1 MIRMITYTYIPMQKA
16 GIIKIRG
23 LKSKAM
29 RNMKLLMLMAA
40 TGIMNAQIQVNNG
53 LTFGITGSN
62 AMIDGSAGF
71 STQSGAGPYTGKG
84 IVIPSVDLV
93 NFQFVLTP
101 AGGTTFPTWFDGM
114 IVYNNA
120 TGTTLTSGNRSSTAV
135 SVTPG
140 FYYFY
145 NPNGAVNANV
155 TGGQWKPIG
164 GNSINVPAGSAT
176 TGTLIAINGQMTVAQ
191 QITVQLTA
199 DFSTPA
205 ATIPLLIGNLNREI
219 LDNENRYSGSAT
231 GNSFKVSASGTYE
244 ISINAQLSTDNG
256 SYPVIGLWDDT
267 TGKWIARVN
276 DTFSAPSGGLQTYTL
291 ISSADLPASDT
302 YSFRM
307 ANNTS
312 GITLMSQSSGTTGSG
327 PVSQFS
333 VRRMR

>member
-1 MIRMITYTYIPMQKA
+1 MRKKLGPATAGLMIFTVTH
-16 GIIKIRG
+16 
-23 LKSKAM
+23 
-29 RNMKLLMLMAA
+29 
-40 TGIMNAQIQVNNG
+40 AQIQVNNG
-53 LTFGITGSN
+53 LAFGITNSN
-62 AMIDGSAGF
+62 VMIDGSSAF

-84 IVIPSVDLV
+84 IIIPSVDLV
-93 NFQFVLTP
+93 HFQFDL
-101 AGGTTFPTWFDGM
+101 AMADGFTFPTWFDGM

-120 TGTTLTSGNRSSTAV
+120 SGTTLTSGNRSSTAI

-164 GNSINVPAGSAT
+164 GNSISIPQGSAT
-176 TGTLIAINGQMTVAQ
+176 TGPVIAVNGQLAVAQ

-205 ATIPLLIGNLNREI
+205 ATVPLLIGNLNREI

-231 GNSFKVSASGTYE
+231 GNSFKVSANGTYE
-244 ISINAQLSTDNG
+244 ITINAQLSSDNG
-256 SYPVIGLWDDT
+256 SYPVIGLWDNT
-267 TGKWIARVN
+267 TGKWVTRVN
-276 DTFSAPSGGLQTYTL
+276 DTFSAPTGGLQTYTL
-291 ISSADLPASDT
+291 IGSADLLATDT

-307 ANNTS
+307 ANS
-312 GITLMSQSSGTTGSG
+312 WAGITLVSQSSGSTGSG

-333 VRRMR
+333 VKRMR

>member
-1 MIRMITYTYIPMQKA
+1 MRK
-16 GIIKIRG
+16 IKILTAVMG
-23 LKSKAM
+23 VGM
-29 RNMKLLMLMAA
+29 
-40 TGIMNAQIQVNNG
+40 MNAQIQVNNG

-62 AMIDGSAGF
+62 VMIDGSAGF

-84 IVIPSVDLV
+84 IIIPSVDLV
-93 NFQFVLTP
+93 NFQFTLTP
-101 AGGTTFPTWFDGM
+101 AGGTAFPTWFDGM

-120 TGTTLTSGNRSSTAV
+120 AGTTLTNGNRSSTAV
-135 SVTPG
+135 TVTPG

-145 NPNGAVNANV
+145 NPNGAANGNI
-155 TGGQWKPIG
+155 TGGQWKSIG
-164 GNSINVPAGSAT
+164 GNSISIPAGNAT
-176 TGTLIAINGQMTVAQ
+176 TGTVIAINGQMAVAQ

-199 DFSTPA
+199 DFSIPA
-205 ATIPLLIGNLNREI
+205 ATAPLVIGNLNREI
-219 LDNENRYSGSAT
+219 LDNENKYTGSAT
-231 GNSFKVSASGTYE
+231 GNSFKVSANGIYE
-244 ISINAQLSTDNG
+244 IIINAQLSTNNE

-291 ISSADLPASDT
+291 ISSADLLATDT

-307 ANNTS
+307 ANNTA
-312 GITLMSQSSGTTGSG
+312 GITLMSQSAGTTGSG

>member
-1 MIRMITYTYIPMQKA
+1 MRKKLGPGTAGLMIFTVMH
-16 GIIKIRG
+16 
-23 LKSKAM
+23 
-29 RNMKLLMLMAA
+29 
-40 TGIMNAQIQVNNG
+40 AQIQVNNG

-84 IVIPSVDLV
+84 IIIPSVDLV
-93 NFQFVLTP
+93 NFQFALTA
-101 AGGTTFPTWFDGM
+101 AGTSFPTWFDGM

-120 TGTTLTSGNRSSTAV
+120 TGTTLTAGNRSSTAV

-164 GNSINVPAGSAT
+164 GNSITVPQGNAT
-176 TGTLIAINGQMTVAQ
+176 TGTVIAINGQMTVAQ
-191 QITVQLTA
+191 QITAQMTA
-199 DFSTPA
+199 DFTVPA
-205 ATIPLLIGNLNREI
+205 TNVPMVIGNLNREI

-231 GNSFKVSASGTYE
+231 GNSFKVSANGTYE
-244 ISINAQLSTDNG
+244 IIINAQLSSANG
-256 SYPVIGLWDDT
+256 SYPVIGLWNDT
-267 TGKWIARVN
+267 TGKWISRVN
-276 DTFSAPSGGLQTYTL
+276 DTFSAPDGGLQTYTL
-291 ISSADLPASDT
+291 ISSADLLAADT

-307 ANNTS
+307 ANS
-312 GITLMSQSSGTTGSG
+312 WAGITLASQSSGSTGSG

-333 VRRMR
+333 VKRMR